1 MARVSR
7 GRGRRGGGMR
17 QQDGIMVD
25 DAIKDEEDKESVTVV
40 RLKEQNPP

>member
-1 MARVSR
+1 
-7 GRGRRGGGMR
+7 MR